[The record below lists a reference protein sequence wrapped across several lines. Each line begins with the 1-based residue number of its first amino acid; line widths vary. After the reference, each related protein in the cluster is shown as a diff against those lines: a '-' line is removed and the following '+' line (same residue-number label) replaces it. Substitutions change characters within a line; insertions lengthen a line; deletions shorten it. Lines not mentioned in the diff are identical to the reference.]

1 MVARAIFISAV
12 AFRVNR
18 ERGPCATSP
27 PTSSIGGEVVTQ
39 KSYRAIGLPMAP
51 VAVAMPENRTAPAA
65 APATTPVAAVGRV
78 GRIIGWCIVAVV
90 TWIVAVIAAIVR
102 RGDCSAD

>member
-12 AFRVNR
+12 AFQVNR
-18 ERGPCATSP
+18 EREVHARLPRRPHRSAGK
-27 PTSSIGGEVVTQ
+27 VVTQ

-51 VAVAMPENRTAPAA
+51 VAVAMPKNRTAPAA

-90 TWIVAVIAAIVR
+90 TWIVAVIAAI
-102 RGDCSAD
+102 A